1 MFLFRIVFWLAV
13 VVMVLPTEER
23 QQAKLY
29 ETAAATVER
38 LATFC
43 DRNPTACAA
52 GAEAWSAFVKKAEF
66 GARVA
71 VDLITTQGQ
80 RADGG
85 VAASSTRATGAAAAE
100 PRSTPA
106 ARNTLT
112 RDDLGPAW
120 RGHPPRAGGA

>member
-13 VVMVLPTEER
+13 VVMLLPTEER

-38 LATFC
+38 LVTFC

-66 GARVA
+66 GARVT
-71 VDLITTQGQ
+71 VDLITSQGQ
-80 RADGG
+80 RADGT
-85 VAASSTRATGAAAAE
+85 VAASSTRATGPAAAE

-120 RGHPPRAGGA
+120 RAHTPRAGA